1 MVVAIWKKGENR
13 KKTWLGL
20 GKIVYWWMWFHV
32 IYDIMQT
39 RKGHKDIWN
48 QGQRRRQKLY
58 SGALVLSRILVL
70 SSYVKLIEL
79 EDPNQLI
86 HWKIVILLAN
96 FPFSLPILIVYY
108 SYVEAY
114 FELQIEPVCKKDSI
128 HRKIRHLY
136 DFFIDPLLP
145 WR

>member
-1 MVVAIWKKGENR
+1 
-13 KKTWLGL
+13 
-20 GKIVYWWMWFHV
+20 MWFHV

-136 DFFIDPLLP
+136 DFL
-145 WR
+145 